1 MKDQF
6 LGKMYQIVSMFGV
19 RKKTMHQ
26 LTLKKQM
33 RNGILFWKLFWP
45 KGSFNNYV
53 DQILPNFDPLG
64 PPPLEWTIVDIFTW
78 YLPFVT
84 WLNVDSL
91 LTPSSSCPRS
101 FWMTPNSR
109 LLEASFGAKLC
120 YRNSISLPFHFY
132 EPDNLRLEWKEM
144 FHYFNCDWRTGL
156 IQFTKFFL
164 SFELN
169 LSTRVSDIHWNSSI

>member
-1 MKDQF
+1 M
-6 LGKMYQIVSMFGV
+6 V
-19 RKKTMHQ
+19 KKYRYVVNEETTECI
-26 LTLKKQM
+26 TLFESLKYI
-33 RNGILFWKLFWP
+33 RGHSTTTWTEF
-45 KGSFNNYV
+45 Y
-53 DQILPNFDPLG
+53 

-144 FHYFNCDWRTGL
+144 FNYFNCDWKDWYNL
-156 IQFTKFFL
+156 LNFF
-164 SFELN
+164 
-169 LSTRVSDIHWNSSI
+169 